1 MQVVKMDIESKYLQF
16 LPGIFQ
22 TGMDDKSPGFL
33 LRFLKA
39 FENILSVF
47 SCIEVK
53 DAAGMAERL
62 RDTSDPFT
70 VYIRKKFSSETRKL
84 IDEYDGSDAR
94 SEILRDSLSNELN
107 ELLLCE
113 SLYDEE
119 GFSGIQLSPGTT
131 SLLEQY
137 PKNEDLRRLNCMLL
151 KDAFTYEL
159 ERGFEETLDTIHD
172 YFDADRTPPSF
183 LPWLAGWVALT
194 LKEEKGWDEAKKRR
208 LISQIV
214 PLYKKRGTREGLE
227 EYLKIYVGEGVRII
241 DELGPFQIGVHSK
254 IGLDTVIGGLPAY
267 FFIVDIT
274 LPVPDPLMINEKRK
288 AIEELIEM
296 EKPAHTYYRIN
307 ITVPTMRIGY
317 YSRIGVDTLLW
328 D

>member
-1 MQVVKMDIESKYLQF
+1 MDIESKYLQL

-22 TGMDDKSPGFL
+22 TGMDDKSPEFL
-33 LRFLKA
+33 GRFLKA

-53 DAAGMAERL
+53 DAAGMAERF
-62 RDTSDPFT
+62 RNTSDPFSL
-70 VYIRKKFSSETRKL
+70 YIRNKFSSETRKL
-84 IDEYDGSDAR
+84 IDEYDDSDAR
-94 SEILRDSLSNELN
+94 SEILRDSLSKELN
-107 ELLLCE
+107 ELLLGE

-119 GFSGIQLSPGTT
+119 SFSGIQLSSETIA
-131 SLLEQY
+131 LLGQE
-137 PKNEDLRRLNCMLL
+137 PKDEDLRRLNLMLL
-151 KDAFTYEL
+151 KDAFSYGL
-159 ERGFEETLDTIHD
+159 ERGFEETLDTIHE

-194 LKEEKGWDEAKKRR
+194 LKMEKGWDETKKRR

-227 EYLKIYVGEGVRII
+227 EYLKIYVGEGVRIR
-241 DELGPFQIGVHSK
+241 DELGPFQIGVHSR

-274 LPVPDPLMINEKRK
+274 LPTDPLMINEKRK
-288 AIEELIEM
+288 AIEELIDM
-296 EKPAHTYYRIN
+296 EKPAHTYYKIN
-307 ITVPTMRIGY
+307 ITVPTMQIGY
-317 YSRIGVDTLLW
+317 TSHIGVDTLLW

>member
-1 MQVVKMDIESKYLQF
+1 MDIESKYLQF

-22 TGMDDKSPGFL
+22 TGMDDKSPEFL
-33 LRFLKA
+33 GRFLKA

-47 SCIEVK
+47 SCIEIK
-53 DAAGMAERL
+53 DVAGMAERL
-62 RDTSDPFT
+62 RNTSDPFS
-70 VYIRKKFSSETRKL
+70 VYIKNKLSSETCKL
-84 IDEYDGSDAR
+84 IDNYDGSETR
-94 SEILRDSLSNELN
+94 SEILRDSLSKELN
-107 ELLLCE
+107 ELLTGE

-119 GFSGIQLSPGTT
+119 SFSGIQLSSGTIA
-131 SLLEQY
+131 LLGQD
-137 PKNEDLRRLNCMLL
+137 PKNEDIKRLNFMLL

-172 YFDADRTPPSF
+172 YFDANRTPPSF

-194 LKEEKGWDEAKKRR
+194 LKEEKGWDEAKKRL

-227 EYLKIYVGEGVRII
+227 EYLKIYIGEGVRIL
-241 DELGPFQIGVHSK
+241 DELGPLQIGVHSR
-254 IGLDTVIGGLPAY
+254 IGQDTVIGGLPAY
-267 FFIVDIT
+267 FFIVDII
-274 LPVPDPLMINEKRK
+274 LPVPDPLLIIEKRK
-288 AIEELIEM
+288 SIEELINM
-296 EKPAHTYYRIN
+296 EKPAHTYYMIN

-317 YSRIGVDTLLW
+317 HSRIGVDTLLW